1 MRKVVIQGTPP
12 QDWIDEA
19 ATVTVQLR
27 LASTSEERQAI
38 IKQREALWT
47 DNRIRD
53 WLLKQFANKCWYTE
67 AQEAVSSFHVDHYR
81 PKGRAKDLD
90 GGTCEGYWWLA
101 FDWNNYR
108 ICGQLINVKKQDL
121 FPITEGV
128 RAICDDDGVSLQLE
142 APLVIDP
149 KTEQARLISY
159 EKEDDSCLAVA
170 SGGISSADKNRAD
183 QTIDILGLNRRDRL
197 TQKRTDFWDKCL
209 QSIADYQGAEGP
221 QAIRWVYQALALRRI
236 KEMVAY
242 AAEFS
247 SVAEACVR
255 KKGPEA
261 LTAQVFAAVPVN
273 KAA

>member
-1 MRKVVIQGTPP
+1 MRKVVIRGTPP
-12 QDWIDEA
+12 QDWIDA
-19 ATVTVQLR
+19 AAAVTAQLR
-27 LASTSEERQAI
+27 LATTPEDRQAI
-38 IKQREALWT
+38 IEQRKTLWT
-47 DNRIRD
+47 DDRIRG

-67 AQEAVSSFHVDHYR
+67 AQDAVSSIHVDHYR

-90 GGTCEGYWWLA
+90 GSMCEGYWWLA
-101 FDWNNYR
+101 FDWSNYR

-121 FPITEGV
+121 FPITEGA
-128 RAICDDDGVSLQLE
+128 RATCDDGVSLQLE

-149 KTEQARLISY
+149 KTEQSRLISY

-170 SGGISSADKNRAD
+170 SGGVSTADKNRAD

-209 QSIADYQGAEGP
+209 QSIADYQGADGP
-221 QAIRWVYQALALRRI
+221 QAIRWVIQAMALNRI

-242 AAEFS
+242 TAEFS

-261 LTAQVFAAVPVN
+261 LVAQVFSMTPAGGA
-273 KAA
+273 